1 MLDALG
7 IQESPALSQI
17 RSWLQDF
24 AARHDNV
31 ALTTPALDTVISLM
45 SLLAG
50 CHPSTAEVAGLRGP
64 DVFARL
70 QPLEKLFI
78 DDAPWLKSRLDLSV
92 SHIHDRLAT
101 FAVAL
106 HIVGLSAAVDE
117 IVNPTASIVRNPA
130 PPELARWEHVMTSA
144 AFRRGIL
151 QLLSHEARL
160 DHGGSKRPGPYLND
174 HPKKISRCY
183 CCARLFT
190 V

>member
-70 QPLEKLFI
+70 EKLFI
-78 DDAPWLKSRLDLSV
+78 DDVPWLKSRLDLSFRT
-92 SHIHDRLAT
+92 SM
-101 FAVAL
+101 
-106 HIVGLSAAVDE
+106 IVWQPSLW
-117 IVNPTASIVRNPA
+117 R
-130 PPELARWEHVMTSA
+130 
-144 AFRRGIL
+144 FIL
-151 QLLSHEARL
+151 LDCRPLLMRS
-160 DHGGSKRPGPYLND
+160 
-174 HPKKISRCY
+174 
-183 CCARLFT
+183 
-190 V
+190 